1 MCSFKIC
8 ALFLVVNINSINPYS
23 LSLSQ
28 SVTQS
33 VTVCDINLHIIW
45 NKSEHVVPKKPTFLY
60 SLYGLFSLFRLY
72 RTTLFATRE
81 FLILSESYR
90 ENCGAISVIPVYR
103 SLTLIIR
110 TISRTSDYRKQITD
124 QDHNS
129 DSLRQA
135 KSFPTVRFPSK
146 MMACHGTKNDY
157 LENIHFLDWWIGW
170 VQLVRGQNV
179 VLLKQI
185 DHLSHHN
192 TGG

>member
-1 MCSFKIC
+1 MLCS
-8 ALFLVVNINSINPYS
+8 
-23 LSLSQ
+23 
-28 SVTQS
+28 
-33 VTVCDINLHIIW
+33 
-45 NKSEHVVPKKPTFLY
+45 
-60 SLYGLFSLFRLY
+60 LFSCEYQLDQSIQFVTKSVSHSVSNSLWY
-72 RTTLFATRE
+72 QFAHYLKQIRTCGPKETNIFVQFVR
-81 FLILSESYR
+81 SYR